1 MAALVHAATAF
12 VSAAVLSTHLSC
24 SDGLAVG
31 PTCSLNRS
39 MSEKRPAVL
48 TSDCLILNFASA
60 GYFTSGTLR
69 CLSIQ
74 NVSDKEIQSMGSGPG
89 QILLDIPSY
98 NIYCPDLFTYRI
110 S

>member
-60 GYFTSGTLR
+60 G
-69 CLSIQ
+69 
-74 NVSDKEIQSMGSGPG
+74 
-89 QILLDIPSY
+89 
-98 NIYCPDLFTYRI
+98 
-110 S
+110 